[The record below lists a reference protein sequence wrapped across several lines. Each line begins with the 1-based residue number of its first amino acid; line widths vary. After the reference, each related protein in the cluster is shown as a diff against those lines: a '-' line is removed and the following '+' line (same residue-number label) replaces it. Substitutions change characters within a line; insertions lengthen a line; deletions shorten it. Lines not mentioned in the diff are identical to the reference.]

1 MLKRKKK
8 GFSMRYYLIIVFV
21 LLTMILGGC
30 DKTPDVITLK
40 SGVQIYDDTLGT
52 GNIAKAGD
60 LVNVHFNIWL
70 IKDSTN
76 LYENW
81 NLDSTRKASKV
92 ADTRLSQKP
101 LKFILGRQAFINGSD
116 EAIIGMKIG
125 GTRTIIIPG
134 KVAYAE
140 NPGDQVPPNS
150 DLKMQITL
158 VDAHVPPKVTKWDV
172 DTSKIV
178 TTASGIKYVTL
189 SEGSGDPAASGKV
202 VTVNYSGYLKD
213 GTIFDSSVERNE
225 PITFVLGQG
234 QVIKGWEEG
243 LMLMKK
249 GSKVQFM
256 IPPQL
261 AYGSMAMGK
270 IPANSVLIFDIEML
284 DIQDFN

>member
-1 MLKRKKK
+1 MQKMK
-8 GFSMRYYLIIVFV
+8 GYSMRYFSIIVF
-21 LLTMILGGC
+21 LFITIILTGC
-30 DKTPDVITLK
+30 DKDPEIVTLK

-52 GNIAKAGD
+52 GNVCKTGD

-116 EAIIGMKIG
+116 EAILGMKIG

-140 NPGDQVPPNS
+140 NPGGQVPPNS

-158 VDAHVPPKVTKWDV
+158 LEANTPPVVTKWQIDS
-172 DTSKIV
+172 SKVV
-178 TTASGIKYVTL
+178 TTASGLKYIILQDGNGENAT
-189 SEGSGDPAASGKV
+189 SGKV
-202 VTVNYSGYLKD
+202 VTVNYSGYLPD

-234 QVIKGWEEG
+234 QVLKGWDEG
-243 LMLMKK
+243 LTLLKK
-249 GSKVQFM
+249 GSKAQII

-261 AYGSMAMGK
+261 GYGSMAMGK
-270 IPANSVLIFDIEML
+270 IPANSTLIFDIELL
-284 DIQDFN
+284 DIQNFN

>member
-134 KVAYAE
+134 KVSTPRAR
-140 NPGDQVPPNS
+140 NPSSCGAPRMS
-150 DLKMQITL
+150 L
-158 VDAHVPPKVTKWDV
+158 
-172 DTSKIV
+172 
-178 TTASGIKYVTL
+178 AS
-189 SEGSGDPAASGKV
+189 SPA
-202 VTVNYSGYLKD
+202 
-213 GTIFDSSVERNE
+213 R
-225 PITFVLGQG
+225 
-234 QVIKGWEEG
+234 
-243 LMLMKK
+243 
-249 GSKVQFM
+249 
-256 IPPQL
+256 
-261 AYGSMAMGK
+261 
-270 IPANSVLIFDIEML
+270 
-284 DIQDFN
+284 